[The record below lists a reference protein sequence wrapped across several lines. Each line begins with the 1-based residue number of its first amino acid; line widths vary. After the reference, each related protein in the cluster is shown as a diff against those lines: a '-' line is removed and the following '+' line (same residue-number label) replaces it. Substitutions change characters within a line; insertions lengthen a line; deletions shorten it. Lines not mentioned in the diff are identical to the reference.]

1 MLSVSQIFTALLL
14 FYQYYELLFKNQH
27 YCAMKK
33 IKIIVVTLL
42 GFSNI
47 AISQNSYSGTVFE
60 ENSTTPI
67 PYAIVKVQNKNIGV
81 VSNESGKFNLSD
93 NRIENSDT
101 LTITCLG
108 YEPKSFSIKDWR
120 NDLAIY
126 MMANPIQLNEATIS
140 AKRSKEIK
148 IGITNGGTQTLFI
161 PLFTKKEYSNNNLIG
176 REIGTI
182 FNIEKSCS
190 IKGIHIFVAS
200 NKYDSIKMRAIF
212 YSVENG
218 LPKDIIVNRDIIF
231 SVSEKK
237 GWVNIDVSKHNIRL
251 IEGQQI
257 ALTLMTLD
265 ETNKDQFFIYAKMVS
280 KNGLLRRDKALGE
293 WKKSKGGMSIYLSG
307 FLTYENN

>member
-1 MLSVSQIFTALLL
+1 
-14 FYQYYELLFKNQH
+14 
-27 YCAMKK
+27 MKK
-33 IKIIVVTLL
+33 IHLIIVTLL
-42 GFSNI
+42 SFSNI
-47 AISQNSYSGTVFE
+47 AISQNSYSGTVYE
-60 ENSTTPI
+60 ENTGTII
-67 PYAIVKVQNKNIGV
+67 PYAIVKVQNKNIGI
-81 VSNESGKFNLSD
+81 VSNEYGKFNLSD
-93 NRIENSDT
+93 RRIENTDT

-108 YEPKSFSIKDWR
+108 YKPRSFSVKDWK

-126 MMANPIQLNEATIS
+126 MITDPVHLNEATIT

-148 IGITNGGTQTLFI
+148 IGITNGGTKTLFI
-161 PLFTKKEYSNNNLIG
+161 PLFTKKEYRSNNLIG

-218 LPKDIIVNRDIIF
+218 LPKEIVVNRDIIF

-237 GWVNIDVSKHNIRL
+237 GWINIDISQHNIRFS
-251 IEGQQI
+251 EGQQI

-265 ETNKDQFFIYAKMVS
+265 ETNKDQFFIFAKMVS
-280 KNGLLRRDKALGE
+280 KNGILRRDKALGDWE
-293 WKKSKGGMSIYLSG
+293 KSKGGISIYLSG
-307 FLTYENN
+307 FVN

>member
-108 YEPKSFSIKDWR
+108 YKPKSVSVKDWN

-148 IGITNGGTQTLFI
+148 IGITN
-161 PLFTKKEYSNNNLIG
+161 
-176 REIGTI
+176 
-182 FNIEKSCS
+182 
-190 IKGIHIFVAS
+190 
-200 NKYDSIKMRAIF
+200 
-212 YSVENG
+212 
-218 LPKDIIVNRDIIF
+218 
-231 SVSEKK
+231 
-237 GWVNIDVSKHNIRL
+237 
-251 IEGQQI
+251 
-257 ALTLMTLD
+257 
-265 ETNKDQFFIYAKMVS
+265 
-280 KNGLLRRDKALGE
+280 
-293 WKKSKGGMSIYLSG
+293 
-307 FLTYENN
+307 